1 MAKCSS
7 PTGRTWRPRS
17 TSAVFGY
24 WKPQI
29 WTMRWRGRARAPK
42 RAVQRSRCERFSLS
56 RPPQITERY
65 GNSELVLRSGV
76 FETRLATDLN
86 NEERQVSRGDRPLH
100 AEERPLRQKSP
111 ISGENIMREN
121 KVGTIVIKS
130 FALLVGLGTA
140 YQTMVYQAM
149 AQDATTPYP
158 KMAPIEQYLMDRTA
172 EITLARSAAPA
183 SISRAATILVLGWQG
198 YETAVQGKS
207 GFVCGVGR
215 GGGAAFDWAE
225 FWNPKVKAADCLNP
239 QAARSILPI
248 LYLRAR
254 MVMAGRSPAEIV
266 SAVKAAFEDK
276 QLPDLESG
284 AMDYMMSK
292 SSYLTDQGGHN
303 IPHLMFYTR
312 VKEGKDWGS
321 GAAGSP
327 VVSSPYWF
335 FSPKQQSQM
344 KGLPPILVFLVGVA
358 DWSDGTS
365 AGQHNE

>member
-1 MAKCSS
+1 
-7 PTGRTWRPRS
+7 
-17 TSAVFGY
+17 
-24 WKPQI
+24 
-29 WTMRWRGRARAPK
+29 
-42 RAVQRSRCERFSLS
+42 
-56 RPPQITERY
+56 
-65 GNSELVLRSGV
+65 
-76 FETRLATDLN
+76 
-86 NEERQVSRGDRPLH
+86 
-100 AEERPLRQKSP
+100 
-111 ISGENIMREN
+111 MREN

-198 YETAVQGKS
+198 YETAVQGKN
-207 GFVCGVGR
+207 GFVCMVGR
-215 GGGAAFDWAE
+215 GWGAAFDWAE

-248 LYLRAR
+248 FYLRAR
-254 MVMAGRSPAEIV
+254 MVMAGRSQAEIV